1 MDVTHILENLND
13 QQREAVTSEQ
23 QNIMVL
29 AGAGSGKTRVLV
41 HKVAWQIEAQQVCPS
56 SIILEPVIILF

>member
-29 AGAGSGKTRVLV
+29 AWCWVWENSGIS
-41 HKVAWQIEAQQVCPS
+41 A
-56 SIILEPVIILF
+56 